1 MAEIVNLR
9 QARKAKARTEA
20 AVQAD
25 ANRARHGVSK
35 GERELANARAVKAGR
50 DAEARRLDD
59 ES

>member
-20 AVQAD
+20 AVQAE

-35 GERELANARAVKAGR
+35 GERDVAM
-50 DAEARRLDD
+50 AEAAKTARDLAARKLD
-59 ES
+59 EK